1 MDIFIEALKENKEMD
16 MIDEL
21 YKDTIELYSK
31 KKIFSFLITLF
42 LKIYEK
48 KGLCS
53 ELMNIFIKMNEDPK
67 DKGKNNDKKS
77 VLGDYL
83 KKQEK

>member
-1 MDIFIEALKENKEMD
+1 MD

-53 ELMNIFIKMNEDPK
+53 ELMNIFIKMNEDSK

-77 VLGDYL
+77 VVGDYL
-83 KKQEK
+83 KKQEKIIVKIMKSNKRIM

>member
-1 MDIFIEALKENKEMD
+1 
-16 MIDEL
+16 
-21 YKDTIELYSK
+21 
-31 KKIFSFLITLF
+31 
-42 LKIYEK
+42 
-48 KGLCS
+48 
-53 ELMNIFIKMNEDPK
+53 MNIFIKMNEDPK